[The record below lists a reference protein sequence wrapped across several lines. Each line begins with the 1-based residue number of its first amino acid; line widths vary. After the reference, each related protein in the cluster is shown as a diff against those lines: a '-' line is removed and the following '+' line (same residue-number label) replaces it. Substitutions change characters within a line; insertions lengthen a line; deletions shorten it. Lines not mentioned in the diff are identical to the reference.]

1 MPDPIDLGNV
11 SIDRDRFEV
20 WVAGRQ
26 ADLTFVEFEL
36 LYELAKNAGKVM
48 TRQRLLQS
56 VWSESKPD
64 GDRKLTVHVSRLRK
78 KIGDSWPWRIE
89 TVTKRGYVLAD
100 MARRQGASEANERA
114 RPGGLQ
120 SALTEG

>member
-11 SIDRDRFEV
+11 LIDRDRFEV

-26 ADLTFVEFEL
+26 VDLTFVEFEL
-36 LYELAKNAGKVM
+36 LCELAKNAGKVM
-48 TRQRLLQS
+48 TRQRLLQT
-56 VWSESKPD
+56 VWSEQNPD

-78 KIGDSWPWRIE
+78 KLGDSWPWRIE

-100 MARRQGASEANERA
+100 KGRRQGASEASERV
-114 RPGGLQ
+114 RSGGLH